1 MATSH
6 PPLPDE
12 AVAAF
17 ARGDLLAAIKAIRK
31 AGPVDLAS
39 AKRAIEGHA
48 RELAAQQKHRPS
60 QPGNAHATSQESNA
74 RDASRA
80 HAPSSMLGE
89 RPPTVA
95 AGDAPGSLRWVL
107 AVLALLAAA
116 AVLGLLGA

>member
-6 PPLPDE
+6 TPLPDE

-31 AGPVDLAS
+31 AGPIDLAS
-39 AKRAIEGHA
+39 AKRAIEAHA
-48 RELAAQQKHRPS
+48 RELAAQQTHRPR
-60 QPGNAHATSQESNA
+60 QPGNANATSQASDA
-74 RDASRA
+74 RRASRA
-80 HAPSSMLGE
+80 HAPASMLGD
-89 RPPTVA
+89 RTPTVA

-116 AVLGLLGA
+116 VVLGVLGA